1 MEKLKYV
8 HIEVTKDDLRLL
20 ALQRTQNV
28 SDDLQTK
35 GKVEAI
41 RLFAHRGRFAAA
53 GKEGNG
59 KENRVDSRI
68 K

>member
-1 MEKLKYV
+1 MEKLMYT

-20 ALQRTQNV
+20 ALQRAQNV

-41 RLFAHRGRFAAA
+41 RPFLIEAASPQPEKKEP
-53 GKEGNG
+53 GK
-59 KENRVDSRI
+59 KTA
-68 K
+68 